1 MTIPNLA
8 GVITKADIDTK
19 GTGSYAASYINWA
32 KVAHLL
38 HEHAKGWEFHLK
50 PSAEGGLIWAAPD
63 NTAYVIGYFS
73 GPDDQ
78 ATADFPFP
86 AMDNR
91 NNPIPLDR
99 VNARTLTDTHR
110 RALCAAAAFTFGLAY
125 ELWAKEE
132 VENPHREET
141 PAKPPLQQTKP
152 QPKPAVKTSATPAQ
166 PKPAPAKAV
175 ESPAQEAV
183 EPPLSKQDRDEIMA
197 VLGNLKTT
205 NKTAFAQFEVEFRS
219 AFNLAADSKISP
231 VIQEKRHG
239 DFIQA
244 FLASLPD
251 A

>member
-1 MTIPNLA
+1 MSIPNLA

-19 GTGSYAASYINWA
+19 GTGSYAASYVNWA

-38 HEHAKGWEFHLK
+38 HEHATGWEFHLK
-50 PSAEGGLIWAAPD
+50 PSTDGSLIWAAPD
-63 NTAYVIGYFS
+63 NTAYVIGYFT
-73 GPDDQ
+73 GPEDQ

-91 NNPIPLDR
+91 NNPIPLER

-132 VENPHREET
+132 VENPHREEQPT
-141 PAKPPLQQTKP
+141 KPPLQQTKP
-152 QPKPAVKTSATPAQ
+152 QSKPPVKTTPTPAQ
-166 PKPAPAKAV
+166 PKPAPAKAE

-183 EPPLSKQDRDEIMA
+183 DPPLLKDERDEIIA
-197 VLGNLKTT
+197 VLKHLATN
-205 NKTAFAQFEVEFRS
+205 NKTAFDH
-219 AFNLAADSKISP
+219 FNAEYRAHFQVGERIKTSDH
-231 VIQEKRHG
+231 IQEKQHG